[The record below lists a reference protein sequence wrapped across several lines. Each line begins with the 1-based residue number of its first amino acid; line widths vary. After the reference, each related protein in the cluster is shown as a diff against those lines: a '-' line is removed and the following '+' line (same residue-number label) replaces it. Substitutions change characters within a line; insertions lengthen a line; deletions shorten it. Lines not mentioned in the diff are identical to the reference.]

1 MALVYFLVGVSWI
14 IVSDFLVL
22 GLVTDSQAITYIQ
35 TAKGW
40 VFVAGSTIIIYWLT
54 AVGTNRL
61 RETNDRLDRALRQTS
76 ILHRLLRH
84 NLRNNCN
91 IIRGNAEVLEET
103 ASPAEAERL
112 SIIKE
117 QTDEVAALSEKT
129 QFLRDAVMSG
139 EARDHDSPLGE
150 VVTAAV
156 DLAETR
162 HPDASIE
169 VSVSPDLDH
178 ATTGR
183 LKRAIIELIENAV
196 EHDPNPTPS
205 VRVGARSTPEGTAEV
220 TVQDQGPGMPQMER
234 DVLERGHETPMFHSQ
249 GLGLWI
255 ARTIVDSAGGD
266 VRIVDN
272 KPTGTVVTIRLP

>member
-139 EARDHDSPLGE
+139 RTQERDSSLTE

-162 HPDASIE
+162 YPNASIE
-169 VSVSPDLDH
+169 TVVEPDLDD
-178 ATTGR
+178 ATTSR
-183 LKRAIIELIENAV
+183 LKRAILELIENAV
-196 EHDPNPTPS
+196 EHDTSPS
-205 VRVGARSTPEGTAEV
+205 PEVRVGARSTPDGTAEV
-220 TVQDQGPGMPQMER
+220 TVQDWGPGMPQMER